1 MVKRTGLGKGLGS
14 LMSEATAEAAVVPE
28 QSVPISKIKP
38 NSGQPRSSFDEAE
51 LAELADSIAQNGI
64 IQPLLVRKSGSGY
77 EIVAGERRY
86 RAAKMAGLSEVPVVI
101 RDVSDEDIFR
111 LAMIE
116 NLQRADLNPIE
127 EARGYEKLVEAG
139 GLTQEEL
146 AKAVSKSRSAVANT
160 MRLLDLPSEVQDM
173 LVEGKLSAGHGRA
186 ILGVS
191 DEEARLRLARKVI
204 ADQLS
209 VRQTEALVP
218 LYSQGQSAP
227 PVRTPLP
234 QTYKR
239 AARALKG
246 ALNTGVKIR
255 NVRGKNRIEIE
266 FVDEDDLVRIVK
278 LVSNR
283 E

>member
-1 MVKRTGLGKGLGS
+1 
-14 LMSEATAEAAVVPE
+14 MSEATAEAAVVPE

-51 LAELADSIAQNGI
+51 LSELADSIAQNGI

-160 MRLLDLPSEVQDM
+160 MRLLDLPSEVQDL

-191 DEEARLRLARKVI
+191 DGEARLRLARKVI

>member
-1 MVKRTGLGKGLGS
+1 
-14 LMSEATAEAAVVPE
+14 MSEATAEVAVLSE

-38 NSGQPRSSFDEAE
+38 NAGQPRSSFDEAE
-51 LAELADSIAQNGI
+51 LTELADSIAQNGI

-101 RDVSDEDIFR
+101 RDVSDEDVFR

-116 NLQRADLNPIE
+116 NLQRSDLNPIE
-127 EARGYEKLVEAG
+127 EARGYRTLLEAG

-160 MRLLDLPSEVQDM
+160 MRLLDLPDGIQDM
-173 LVEGKLSAGHGRA
+173 LAEGKLSSGHGRA
-186 ILGVS
+186 ILGVP
-191 DEEARLRLARKVI
+191 DDEARFRLARKVI
-204 ADQLS
+204 DDKLS

-218 LYSQGQSAP
+218 LYSKGESAP

-234 QTYKR
+234 QSYKR
-239 AARALKG
+239 AARVLRT
-246 ALNTGVKIR
+246 ALNTGVKVR

-266 FVDEDDLVRIVK
+266 FDDEDDLVRIVK